1 VVQEDNQAGAGFTAP
16 PSVGNAE
23 PSKNGGVVTKKKA
36 SKEATESAKKVVR
49 NIKVVAIDKGW
60 FDCKRIAVGT
70 KFNVSEEEFS
80 AKWMQEI

>member
-1 VVQEDNQAGAGFTAP
+1 MDKENQAGAGFTAP
-16 PSVGNAE
+16 PSIGNAE
-23 PSKNGGVVTKKKA
+23 PPKNDGVVTKKKA
-36 SKEATESAKKVVR
+36 AKEATASTKKVVR

-60 FDCKRIAVGT
+60 FDAKRIAVGT

>member
-1 VVQEDNQAGAGFTAP
+1 MDKENQAGAGFTAP

-23 PSKNGGVVTKKKA
+23 PPKNDGVVTKKKA
-36 SKEATESAKKVVR
+36 AKEATASTKKVVR

-60 FDCKRIAVGT
+60 FDAKRIAVGT

-80 AKWMQEI
+80 EKWMQEI

>member
-1 VVQEDNQAGAGFTAP
+1 MDNENQAGAGFTAP

-23 PSKNGGVVTKKKA
+23 VPKNDGVVTKKKA
-36 SKEATESAKKVVR
+36 SKEAVASTKKVVR

-60 FDCKRIAVGT
+60 FDSKRIAVGT

>member
-1 VVQEDNQAGAGFTAP
+1 MDQENQAGAGFTAP
-16 PSVGNAE
+16 PSIGNAE
-23 PSKNGGVVTKKKA
+23 APKNDGVVTKKKA
-36 SKEATESAKKVVR
+36 AKEAVASTKKVNR

-60 FDCKRIAVGT
+60 FDAKRIAVGT